1 MLGYEG
7 FNFIYEV
14 NVQVANSIEI
24 NIKANY

>member
-1 MLGYEG
+1 MLGYGG

-14 NVQVANSIEI
+14 NGHIANSIEI

>member
-1 MLGYEG
+1 MLGYGG
-7 FNFIYEV
+7 FNFIYKV

>member
-1 MLGYEG
+1 MLGYGG

-14 NVQVANSIEI
+14 NVHVANSIEI

>member
-7 FNFIYEV
+7 FNFIYEM
-14 NVQVANSIEI
+14 NVHIANSIEI

>member
-1 MLGYEG
+1 MLGYGG

-14 NVQVANSIEI
+14 NVQVANFIEI

>member
-14 NVQVANSIEI
+14 SVHIANSIEI